1 MLFRR
6 RKSRCASAVDHSFSH
21 CIDKHMPYN
30 RGMKTLV
37 LYTSKYGSTKQY
49 AEWIAEELGTISR
62 PLAAVTADDV
72 AACNTLV
79 IGCYVRMGKLM
90 GAEFLA
96 QHWDALQH
104 IHVVLFSVAA
114 APSES
119 LERAKWFEESVP
131 PHIRAQ
137 ITHVPLRG
145 RVRNLDLKDRAII
158 AMPKFMLWLKC
169 VFKPTAANKAALS
182 GFRPFDAVRRDT
194 LGPVIEAV
202 RKGSTH

>member
-6 RKSRCASAVDHSFSH
+6 RKSRCASAVDHSFLH
-21 CIDKHMPYN
+21 CIDMHMPYN

-119 LERAKWFEESVP
+119 LERVKWFEESVP
-131 PHIRAQ
+131 THIRAQ

-158 AMPKFMLWLKC
+158 AMPKFMLCSSASSSPLLQIKRHSAD
-169 VFKPTAANKAALS
+169 FAPLM
-182 GFRPFDAVRRDT
+182 R
-194 LGPVIEAV
+194 
-202 RKGSTH
+202 